1 MEESK
6 EKNSY
11 SNDLIL
17 LASTLYADVMNEFND
32 CLSQEIMADEVR
44 INLFDLKLDGNSVE
58 ELVHNYLKCE
68 EEIEL
73 LSTNN

>member
-6 EKNSY
+6 EENSY
-11 SNDLIL
+11 SNDLLL
-17 LASTLYADVMNEFND
+17 LASTLYADVMKEFND

-68 EEIEL
+68 EGIEL